1 MANKKTNENEYFET
15 EVFDVQNVRELESG
29 AILFTLTTKGLTL
42 YDMRYIPAGKN
53 KDGKRYKAFVACP
66 ESKGKDGKY
75 YKRYNIYLSPEDVD
89 TIVDIVEDA
98 IKSK

>member
-1 MANKKTNENEYFET
+1 MANKKTNENEYFEMGAF
-15 EVFDVQNVRELESG
+15 EVQNVRELESG
-29 AILFTLTTKGLTL
+29 AILFTLTAKGLTL

-89 TIVDIVEDA
+89 AIVDAVEDA

>member
-1 MANKKTNENEYFET
+1 MANKKTNENEYFEMDAF
-15 EVFDVQNVRELESG
+15 EVQNVRELESG
-29 AILFTLTTKGLTL
+29 AILFTLTAKGLTL

-66 ESKGKDGKY
+66 EYKAKNGEY
-75 YKRYNIYLSPEDVD
+75 YKRYNIYLSPADVD
-89 TIVDIVEDA
+89 AIVDAVEDA